1 LLIATMLV
9 EVIQSSFNGLVGK
22 ELSLFGAS
30 GAVMTG
36 GIILLLVVT
45 SLLAGSY
52 PAWFISR
59 FPPLFSL
66 RGTMLSVKGR
76 AAFRNVLVVFQF
88 LVSIILIILT
98 LAVYRQMRYMNSRPL
113 GYNRENVA
121 VIPLVGED
129 AMTSYQAVKDA
140 FSKLPSVISSGA
152 SSEIPGNGFTM
163 NGYLPEG
170 FKEPIM
176 INVLDIDADYL
187 DNMNIPI
194 VQGRGFDKASNTDI
208 SAFIINESLAKKL
221 GWDDPVGKTI
231 YREVP
236 HKIIGVVSDFHFAS
250 LHQELQPLILTKEP
264 WKGYNFLSVRIQPGS
279 KDESVRN
286 LTTAWNEVLPD
297 EPFDLFFQEDYVKNS
312 YSGVKNAGIAI
323 LWFAFLAIFIAGLG
337 LLGLANYTFN
347 LRKKEIGIRKV
358 LGAETNMIARKVTIE
373 FLRLVAIAGI
383 IALPLAWW
391 FLDMWLR
398 NFAYK
403 SIISPVIFIL
413 PIIFIIILAWLTIYL
428 QVKKLANTNPVDVL
442 KFE

>member
-1 LLIATMLV
+1 
-9 EVIQSSFNGLVGK
+9 
-22 ELSLFGAS
+22 
-30 GAVMTG
+30 
-36 GIILLLVVT
+36 
-45 SLLAGSY
+45 
-52 PAWFISR
+52 
-59 FPPLFSL
+59 
-66 RGTMLSVKGR
+66 
-76 AAFRNVLVVFQF
+76 
-88 LVSIILIILT
+88 
-98 LAVYRQMRYMNSRPL
+98 
-113 GYNRENVA
+113 
-121 VIPLVGED
+121 
-129 AMTSYQAVKDA
+129 
-140 FSKLPSVISSGA
+140 
-152 SSEIPGNGFTM
+152 
-163 NGYLPEG
+163 
-170 FKEPIM
+170 
-176 INVLDIDADYL
+176 
-187 DNMNIPI
+187 
-194 VQGRGFDKASNTDI
+194 
-208 SAFIINESLAKKL
+208 
-221 GWDDPVGKTI
+221 
-231 YREVP
+231 
-236 HKIIGVVSDFHFAS
+236 
-250 LHQELQPLILTKEP
+250 
-264 WKGYNFLSVRIQPGS
+264 
-279 KDESVRN
+279 
-286 LTTAWNEVLPD
+286 VLPD